1 MRKNAPFSVLSF
13 KTFSAMPANVV
24 FIEHVDHFDR
34 TVTQSG
40 KMNVSI
46 IEYIK
51 SSCFRNPVHD
61 IDLN

>member
-1 MRKNAPFSVLSF
+1 MYVIMYVIVIKYV
-13 KTFSAMPANVV
+13 SAMPANVV
-24 FIEHVDHFDR
+24 FIVHVDHFDR